1 MKEQKSPWTLLG
13 GHQERLHQ
21 AAQLNGSS
29 TLQPQDRA
37 LRCLAHQ
44 QCDLLYVLS
53 SARCFSPYIPLA
65 SPSSW
70 QTRRLCLVPG
80 RDNLWEPA

>member
-1 MKEQKSPWTLLG
+1 MKGQKSLWTLLG
-13 GHQERLHQ
+13 GHQERRHE

-37 LRCLAHQ
+37 LCCLAHRE
-44 QCDLLYVLS
+44 CDLLYVLS
-53 SARCFSPYIPLA
+53 SARRFSPYIPLA

-80 RDNLWEPA
+80 KDSLWEPA